1 MKDFSSSQGRQ
12 SALESVSG
20 TVHKLGGFPF
30 FGTALGIIREKGV
43 LAIDDDIDFIIPA
56 VNRNQLIDFLQSLG
70 STEFTLITDWIVQAG
85 LKVGGE
91 VILADFYFFL
101 EEGDDL
107 RIPWNFFAT
116 PWDSKSHLL
125 VPRRYLEEIEYLPG
139 VGYFAVGES
148 LAGYLY
154 GKKWKSPLRKHIDYQ
169 IRLVKNRPRYLY
181 PSHFGK
187 YARARLLSLENEK
200 SLLAVLR
207 RRIWLLVVLGPI
219 EFLNQLI
226 HFRRNL
232 ANEKSMLEGS
242 AREVERLNGSDRAH

>member
-12 SALESVSG
+12 SALEILSG

-56 VNRNQLIDFLQSLG
+56 ENRNQLIDFLQSRG
-70 STEFTLITDWIVQAG
+70 SVEFTLITDWIVQAE
-85 LKVGGE
+85 LKVSGE
-91 VILADFYFFL
+91 VILCDFYFFL

-125 VPRRYLEEIEYLPG
+125 VPRRYVEEIEFVPG
-139 VGYFAVGES
+139 FGYSAVGES

-169 IRLVKNRPRYLY
+169 ILLVNNRPSYIY
-181 PSHFGK
+181 PGHFGK
-187 YARARLLSLENEK
+187 YARTRLLSLENEI
-200 SLLAVLR
+200 SLFAVMR
-207 RRIWLLVVLGPI
+207 RRIWLLVVLGPVK
-219 EFLNQLI
+219 FLNQLQ
-226 HFRRNL
+226 HFRRDV

-242 AREVERLNGSDRAH
+242 AKAVERLNNSDKKP